1 MALIK
6 CPECGKDISDQS
18 RKCPNCGYPIQK
30 KTPVGKIVI
39 IALVCLAAIIAGLVI
54 FNVKVVA
61 PKKNYEEAV
70 SLYEG
75 KEYDQAEAKFRAL
88 GDYKDSAHYLD
99 LIANARTYNEAVD
112 AYNNEEYDKAE
123 ELFGEVSDF
132 SDAGE
137 YLEQIDHEK
146 IYKDARDLYD
156 AKEYTQARGM
166 LAGIA
171 DYKDAGDMI
180 AAMDADIAYNDAVDS
195 LTRYGF
201 YAESVEKMA
210 CSLIDDISDVW
221 YNSSYENSSYTT
233 DAFTRDPS
241 GEFYDD
247 VTALG
252 NFYQSDAYAY
262 LQEGILTGSEE
273 VDALYAS
280 LEDAPE
286 RLADC
291 VEKAGEVQSAYTDL
305 VDFALNADGS
315 LASVTLEARSKNSAF
330 ETAYAQF
337 KESIPKKITIDPS
350 AEKEYDFRKMNF
362 GMSADEVLQSEK
374 AGYDLEEDYDAYGL
388 ITYLGVS
395 LDDETPANITYVTDD
410 FRFVDGAWVEFAQGT
425 SEEEVRQY
433 LADWYGDRYDG
444 AQFVTSS
451 NAEYPYIDMW
461 IFADEEQTILYITP
475 LTQEAY
481 ETRSEE
487 VEALPAMETEAE
499 TEAEEGAALIPGNET
514 EAETEAVL
522 GNETEAETEAVLGN
536 ETEAEILELFAAAQT
551 EAETEAV
558 LGNETEAEILE
569 LFAAAETEA
578 EEVLAEVESEA
589 EAVLAAATETEAET
603 EAVLGNETEA
613 EILELFAAAETEAEE
628 VLAEVESEAE
638 AVLAVA
644 AQTEAETEAVP
655 GNETEAEILELF
667 AAAETEA
674 EELLAAVESEA
685 EEALAAAETEA
696 EEVLAAIETEAE
708 TETLLDNETEEEQ
721 DRVQLVLIAPETEAD
736 SEIGELN
743 LVLIGTEA
751 ETESKAMTY
760 AEYEAA
766 ELDEPVLIEAYVQAK
781 QSWYEDNPDVGTDT
795 AVIYAQDEDGGY
807 FLYNVPVSKEVYDQ
821 LEVGTKIRVSGYK
834 AEWAGEIEIVADDD
848 LTPVEILDGT
858 YAAQPA
864 DVTEAIGSEEALG
877 AYINQLVSFK
887 GMTVEAAN
895 VTEET
900 EAEAAGEEAVPFLY
914 GWDGSGSEGDDL
926 YFTASKNGVSV
937 TFVVESYLCGP
948 DTDVYQAVKNLQVGD
963 VVDLEG
969 FLYWYE
975 GAQPHITGVS
985 VIPAYESELTA

>member
-536 ETEAEILELFAAAQT
+536 ETEAEILELFAAA
-551 EAETEAV
+551 
-558 LGNETEAEILE
+558 
-569 LFAAAETEA
+569 
-578 EEVLAEVESEA
+578 
-589 EAVLAAATETEAET
+589 
-603 EAVLGNETEA
+603 
-613 EILELFAAAETEAEE
+613 ETEAEE

-708 TETLLDNETEEEQ
+708 TETLLDNETEAEQ

-914 GWDGSGSEGDDL
+914 GWDSSGSEGDDL